1 MLIIRSQDKTSLIVD
16 DVVYWISREDNKY
29 LIYVTHIND
38 TDMRVASYSTK
49 EKALKV
55 LDMLEAF
62 INEDYE
68 KLHNL
73 GYKNGKDIP
82 MTFVDFN
89 SLHKPLD
96 RVFRFPK
103 NEEVEV

>member
-1 MLIIRSQDKTSLIVD
+1 MLIVRSQDKTSLIVD
-16 DVVYWISREDNKY
+16 DVVYVVNNSGY
-29 LIYVTHIND
+29 IYCDKVSYQEGFII
-38 TDMRVASYSTK
+38 AKYSTK
-49 EKALKV
+49 NKALKA

-62 INEDYE
+62 VNADYE

-96 RVFRFPK
+96 GVFRFPK
-103 NEEVEV
+103 NDEVEV